1 MGYKKTLASQGFGS
15 LNYGA
20 GDGNRTH
27 AISLEGWS
35 EGISLPVTYSFYTE
49 KQRQIVNKKVRSY
62 QTIADLLISSAPF
75 LPHFRGISK

>member
-35 EGISLPVTYSFYTE
+35 EGNSLPVTYSLYIE
-49 KQRQIVNKKVRSY
+49 KQRETVDKKVRSF
-62 QTIADLLISSAPF
+62 QTRASLLILHAPF
-75 LPHFRGISK
+75 LPHFRGMSK